1 MTTYCRSDWGAAAP
15 KPPGLTVASSPGD
28 SLVVHHTGGGAPPA
42 TVDDAFAML
51 RGIQAAHQAA
61 EYVDIAYSMAV
72 DNAGNTYECRGMSC
86 VPGATYGA
94 NSHTRAVVWLGGSDV
109 VAPSDAALRAIAGL
123 WQAEAGRTLTADATI
138 TGHRDWTATACP
150 GQPLYDLLPTIRRYA
165 AAPGPGPT
173 PDEEDTMM
181 RSMRTTTGTVILVDG
196 MTYRVMAGGWPEV
209 EQALR
214 QMIAAGT
221 VAGNPD
227 GSPRLWDI
235 NDAGLASLVR
245 A

>member
-1 MTTYCRSDWGAAAP
+1 MIYTRADWGAAPP
-15 KPPGLTVASSPGD
+15 KPPGLTPAPAPGV

-42 TVDDAFAML
+42 TVADAMAML
-51 RGIQAAHQAA
+51 RGIQASHQSG
-61 EYVDIAYSMAV
+61 EYVDIAYNAAV
-72 DNAGNTYECRGMSC
+72 DDLGNTYTLRGMDM
-86 VPGATYGA
+86 VGGATFGA
-94 NSHTRAVVWLGGSDV
+94 NSTTRAVVWLGGSE
-109 VAPSDAALRAIAGL
+109 VATPSDAALRAIADL
-123 WQAEAGRTLTADATI
+123 WWVEAGRNLTADATI

-150 GQPLYDLLPTIRRYA
+150 GQPLYNLLPTIRDYA
-165 AAPGPGPT
+165 AGNT
-173 PDEEDTMM
+173 PEEQDETMM

-196 MTYRVMAGGWPEV
+196 MTYRVMTGGWPEV

-214 QMIAAGT
+214 QMIAAGA
-221 VAGNPD
+221 VAGNAD